1 MDLRTGVAIALFIA
15 GPAGPVTAQVD
26 ARLAA
31 YTGRNA
37 SGYFAPL
44 VEAFRSNLN
53 SGLFHSAHVPRAGFH
68 ASLELNGMA
77 TFFDESSRSFTAV
90 TEGDF
95 LPTQTTQAPTVI
107 GNNDAVFVEGDAG
120 TQFAF
125 PGGFDVDHIWFACPQ
140 LRIGS
145 WRGTEVM
152 GRFILYDAGL
162 SDIGESTVWGLGLRH
177 NVSQYFAFLH
187 PVDVAFAVGYQDA
200 RLEDENGQD
209 VLKSDIFT
217 AGLHSSVELGAM
229 CPYAGLSVN
238 WFDMGLEYV
247 FEGEIGLDPFRLDFE
262 YDAELQLTLGIAYRM
277 GGMAV
282 YGEYNW
288 ADQSSLATGLSVTYP
303 FNNRSATP

>member
-1 MDLRTGVAIALFIA
+1 MKLRIGVAIVLLVWAHA
-15 GPAGPVTAQVD
+15 SPAASQVD
-26 ARLAA
+26 ERLAA
-31 YTGRNA
+31 YTGRN
-37 SGYFAPL
+37 SKGYLSPL
-44 VEAFRSNLN
+44 VDAYRSNLN
-53 SGLFHSAHVPRAGFH
+53 SGLFHSARVPIGGFH
-68 ASLELNGMA
+68 VSLELNGMA

-95 LPTQTTQAPTVI
+95 LPTQSAVAPTVV
-107 GNNDAVFVEGDAG
+107 GNNDAVFVEGVAG

-125 PGGFDVDHIWFACPQ
+125 PGGFNVDHMWYACPQ

-145 WRGTEVM
+145 WRGTEAM
-152 GRFILYDAGL
+152 GRLILYDAGISEL
-162 SDIGESTVWGLGLRH
+162 GETTVWGVGFRH
-177 NVSQYFAFLH
+177 SISQYLASVR
-187 PVDVAFAVGYQDA
+187 PVDLAVAVTYQDT

-217 AGLHSSVELGAM
+217 TSLHSSVDLGAM

-247 FEGEIGLDPFRLDFE
+247 FEEETGLDPFRLDFE

-277 GGMAV
+277 GGLAV